1 MKKLTLL
8 ICLSAVAVLTA
19 CSSGHKQHS
28 LYTWNG
34 DVYPSSVYQHLT
46 QEGDPQ
52 EQLQKLEELAQLDGG
67 NKVPPG
73 LYAQIGLLY
82 GQLGNPGKMAESY
95 QKEMSLFP
103 ESTQYIN
110 FLLNKGK
117 KVETAQ
123 ENRANKKAKKGEK
136 K

>member
-8 ICLSAVAVLTA
+8 ACLSAVAVLTA
-19 CSSGHKQHS
+19 FFNDTATTEI
-28 LYTWNG
+28 YTWNG
-34 DVYPSSVYQHLT
+34 DVYPSSIYQHLT

-117 KVETAQ
+117 KVEAAQ

>member
-1 MKKLTLL
+1 
-8 ICLSAVAVLTA
+8 
-19 CSSGHKQHS
+19 
-28 LYTWNG
+28 
-34 DVYPSSVYQHLT
+34 
-46 QEGDPQ
+46 
-52 EQLQKLEELAQLDGG
+52 
-67 NKVPPG
+67 
-73 LYAQIGLLY
+73 
-82 GQLGNPGKMAESY
+82 MAESY

-117 KVETAQ
+117 KVEAVQ